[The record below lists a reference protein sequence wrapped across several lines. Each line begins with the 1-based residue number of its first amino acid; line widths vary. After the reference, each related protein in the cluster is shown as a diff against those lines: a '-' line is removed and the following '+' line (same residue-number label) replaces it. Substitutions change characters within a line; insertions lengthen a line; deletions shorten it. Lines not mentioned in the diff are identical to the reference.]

1 LYLHGALPIYALAT
15 GLKVYSLSKTSF
27 KNIQIPLPPLPE
39 QEAIASALSDADEWI
54 ENLEQLIA
62 KKRLIKQGAMQT
74 LLTPK
79 EDWEVKKLG
88 EVCDVI
94 GGGTPSTFIPQY
106 WNGEII
112 WFTPTE
118 VGGAKYLY
126 NSVRKLS
133 SLGLKNSSAIMLP
146 VNTILLTS

>member
-54 ENLEQLIA
+54 ENLEQLIV

-88 EVCDVI
+88 EI
-94 GGGTPSTFIPQY
+94 GEIITGGTPSTSRKEY
-106 WNGEII
+106 WGTKYAWI
-112 WFTPTE
+112 TPTDIGISKDIFE
-118 VGGAKYLY
+118 GERSLTTLGL
-126 NSVRKLS
+126 NQIRKLP
-133 SLGLKNSSAIMLP
+133 A
-146 VNTILLTS
+146 NTLLITCI